1 MRTKKVNNLFIR
13 YFLHLIILILIVGCQ
28 AVGPDYEGSPE
39 IDVPDNWNNELNNE
53 FSEQSDSQKQWWTL
67 LDDPILNNLIDKAAI
82 DNLDAKIALARV
94 EEARA
99 NFGIVEASKFPEIN
113 SDGEV
118 SRKSSSKSATGDK
131 ATDNYTS
138 IGLDLSW
145 EIDIFG
151 YVRRSIEAADA
162 QFQASVENYRDVM
175 VILYAEIAKNYI
187 ALRTFQERLQFALE
201 NVKSQ
206 RETFNIVNARYKAEL
221 VSEVDVLQ
229 SEQNLAAAE
238 SYVPLFHAQIDE
250 LMNSLAVLLGKNPG
264 SLNQELKQNKGIPDV
279 SEKTVV
285 ELPREILRQRP
296 DIRRAERRLAQKT
309 AEVGIATAEQYP
321 RFNLNGTF
329 GYDAKGSD
337 SQFSSNSRYW
347 SFGPNFKW
355 NLFDA
360 GAEES
365 AIKVQDAQLEE
376 ARVNYERTVLTA
388 FEEVENALKSYK
400 EEKQRNTSLRAS
412 VKAAKKV
419 NKITVARYTSGLID
433 FQEVQDAERV
443 IFFQEDDLAQ
453 SDGNLVQFII
463 QLYKAMGG
471 GWDDTEIP
479 AQEVINEDV

>member
-1 MRTKKVNNLFIR
+1 MSLKKFNNLFTR
-13 YFLHLIILILIVGCQ
+13 HFPQVIILILIVGCQ
-28 AVGPDYEGSPE
+28 AVGPNYEGSPE
-39 IDVPDNWNNELNNE
+39 MDVPENWNNELNDE
-53 FSEQSDSQKQWWTL
+53 FLGQGDKQKKWWTL
-67 LDDPILNNLIDKAAI
+67 LDDPDLNNLIDKAAI

-99 NFGIVEASKFPEIN
+99 KFGIVEATKFPEIEAVG
-113 SDGEV
+113 DA

-131 ATDNYTS
+131 GTDNYTS
-138 IGLDLSW
+138 IGIDLSW

-175 VILYAEIAKNYI
+175 VILYAEIARNYI
-187 ALRTFQERLQFALE
+187 SLRTFQERLQFALE
-201 NVKSQ
+201 NVKTQ

-238 SYVPLFHAQIDE
+238 SYVPLFHAKIDE

-329 GYDAKGSD
+329 GYEARGSD

-355 NLFDA
+355 NIFDA

-400 EEKQRNTSLRAS
+400 EEKQRNASLRAS

-471 GWDDTEIP
+471 GWDNTEIP

>member
-1 MRTKKVNNLFIR
+1 MSLKKFNNLFTR
-13 YFLHLIILILIVGCQ
+13 HFPQVIILILIVGCQ
-28 AVGPDYEGSPE
+28 AVGPNYEGSPE
-39 IDVPDNWNNELNNE
+39 MDVPENWNNELNDE
-53 FSEQSDSQKQWWTL
+53 FVGQSDKQKQWWTL
-67 LDDPILNNLIDKAAI
+67 LDDPVLNNLIDKAAI

-99 NFGIVEASKFPEIN
+99 KFGIVEATKFPEIE
-113 SDGEV
+113 SVGDA
-118 SRKSSSKSATGDK
+118 SRKSNSKSATGDRG
-131 ATDNYTS
+131 TDNYTS

-175 VILYAEIAKNYI
+175 VIMYAEIAKNYI

-201 NVKSQ
+201 NVKTQ

-238 SYVPLFHAQIDE
+238 SYVPLFHAKIDE

-309 AEVGIATAEQYP
+309 AEVGIVTAEQYP

-329 GYDAKGSD
+329 GYEARGSD

-355 NLFDA
+355 NIFDA

-365 AIKVQDAQLEE
+365 AIKAQDAQLEE

-400 EEKQRNTSLRAS
+400 EEKQRNASLRAS

-471 GWDDTEIP
+471 GWDNTEIP

>member
-1 MRTKKVNNLFIR
+1 MSLKKFNNLFTR
-13 YFLHLIILILIVGCQ
+13 HFPQVIILILIVGCQ
-28 AVGPDYEGSPE
+28 AVGPNYEGSPE
-39 IDVPDNWNNELNNE
+39 MDVPENWNNELNDE
-53 FSEQSDSQKQWWTL
+53 FVGQGDKQKQWWTL
-67 LDDPILNNLIDKAAI
+67 LDDPVLNNLIDKAAI

-99 NFGIVEASKFPEIN
+99 KFGIVEATKFPEIE
-113 SDGEV
+113 SVGDA
-118 SRKSSSKSATGDK
+118 SRKSNSKSATGDRG
-131 ATDNYTS
+131 TDNYTS

-162 QFQASVENYRDVM
+162 QLQASVENYRDVM
-175 VILYAEIAKNYI
+175 VIMYAEIARNYI
-187 ALRTFQERLQFALE
+187 SLRTFQERLQFALE
-201 NVKSQ
+201 NVKTQ

-238 SYVPLFHAQIDE
+238 SYVPLFHAKIDE

-309 AEVGIATAEQYP
+309 AEVGIVTAEQYP

-329 GYDAKGSD
+329 GYEARGSD

-355 NLFDA
+355 NIFDA

-400 EEKQRNTSLRAS
+400 EEKQRNASLRAS

-471 GWDDTEIP
+471 GWDNTEIP
-479 AQEVINEDV
+479 AREVINEDV

>member
-1 MRTKKVNNLFIR
+1 MSLKKFNNLFTR
-13 YFLHLIILILIVGCQ
+13 HFPQVIILILIVGCQ
-28 AVGPDYEGSPE
+28 AVGPNYEGSPE
-39 IDVPDNWNNELNNE
+39 MDVPENWNNELNDE
-53 FSEQSDSQKQWWTL
+53 FVGQGDKQKQWWTL
-67 LDDPILNNLIDKAAI
+67 LDDPVLNNLIDKAAI

-94 EEARA
+94 EEARGK
-99 NFGIVEASKFPEIN
+99 FGIVEATKFPEIEAVG
-113 SDGEV
+113 DA

-131 ATDNYTS
+131 GTDNYTS
-138 IGLDLSW
+138 IGIDLSW

-175 VILYAEIAKNYI
+175 VILYAEIARNYI
-187 ALRTFQERLQFALE
+187 SLRTFQERLQFALE
-201 NVKSQ
+201 NVKTQ

-238 SYVPLFHAQIDE
+238 SYVPLFHAKIDE

-329 GYDAKGSD
+329 GYEARGSD

-355 NLFDA
+355 NIFDA

-400 EEKQRNTSLRAS
+400 EEKQRNASLRAS

-471 GWDDTEIP
+471 GWDNTEIP

>member
-1 MRTKKVNNLFIR
+1 MSLKKFNNLFTR
-13 YFLHLIILILIVGCQ
+13 HFPQVIILILIVGCQ
-28 AVGPDYEGSPE
+28 AVGPNYEGSPE
-39 IDVPDNWNNELNNE
+39 MDVPENWNNELNDE
-53 FSEQSDSQKQWWTL
+53 FVGQSDRQKQWWTL
-67 LDDPILNNLIDKAAI
+67 LDDPVLNNLIDKAAI

-99 NFGIVEASKFPEIN
+99 KFGIVEATKFPEIE
-113 SDGEV
+113 SVGDA
-118 SRKSSSKSATGDK
+118 SRKSNSKSATGDRG
-131 ATDNYTS
+131 TDNYTS

-162 QFQASVENYRDVM
+162 QLQASVENYRDVM
-175 VILYAEIAKNYI
+175 VIMYAEIAKNYI

-201 NVKSQ
+201 NVKTQ

-238 SYVPLFHAQIDE
+238 SYVPLFHAKIDE

-309 AEVGIATAEQYP
+309 AEVGIVTAEQYP

-329 GYDAKGSD
+329 GYEARGSD

-355 NLFDA
+355 NIFDA

-365 AIKVQDAQLEE
+365 AIKAQDAQLEE
-376 ARVNYERTVLTA
+376 ARVNYERTVLNA

-400 EEKQRNTSLRAS
+400 EEKQRNASLRAS

-471 GWDDTEIP
+471 GWDNTEIP
-479 AQEVINEDV
+479 AREVINEDV

>member
-1 MRTKKVNNLFIR
+1 MSLKKFNNLFTR
-13 YFLHLIILILIVGCQ
+13 HFPQVIILILIVGCQ
-28 AVGPDYEGSPE
+28 AVGPNYEGSPE
-39 IDVPDNWNNELNNE
+39 MDVPENWNNELNDE
-53 FSEQSDSQKQWWTL
+53 FVGQGDKQKQWWTL
-67 LDDPILNNLIDKAAI
+67 LDDPVLNNLIDKAAS

-94 EEARA
+94 EEARGK
-99 NFGIVEASKFPEIN
+99 FGIVEATKFPEIEAVG
-113 SDGEV
+113 DA
-118 SRKSSSKSATGDK
+118 SRKSNSKSATGDRG
-131 ATDNYTS
+131 TDNYTS

-175 VILYAEIAKNYI
+175 VILYAEIARNYI
-187 ALRTFQERLQFALE
+187 SLRTFQERLQFALE
-201 NVKSQ
+201 NVKTQ

-238 SYVPLFHAQIDE
+238 SYVPLFHAKIDE

-329 GYDAKGSD
+329 GYEARGSD

-355 NLFDA
+355 NIFDA

-400 EEKQRNTSLRAS
+400 EEKQRNASLRAS

-471 GWDDTEIP
+471 GWDNTEIP

>member
-1 MRTKKVNNLFIR
+1 MSLKKFNNLFTR
-13 YFLHLIILILIVGCQ
+13 HFPQVIILILIVGCQ
-28 AVGPDYEGSPE
+28 AVGPNYEGSPE
-39 IDVPDNWNNELNNE
+39 MDVPENWNNELNDE
-53 FSEQSDSQKQWWTL
+53 FVGQGDKQKQWWTL
-67 LDDPILNNLIDKAAI
+67 LDDPVLNNLIDKAAI

-99 NFGIVEASKFPEIN
+99 KFGIVEATKFPEIE
-113 SDGEV
+113 SVGDA
-118 SRKSSSKSATGDK
+118 SRKSNSKSATGDRG
-131 ATDNYTS
+131 TDNYTS

-175 VILYAEIAKNYI
+175 VIMYAEIAKNYI

-201 NVKSQ
+201 NVKTQ

-238 SYVPLFHAQIDE
+238 SYVPLFHAKIDE

-329 GYDAKGSD
+329 GYEARGSD

-355 NLFDA
+355 NIFDA

-400 EEKQRNTSLRAS
+400 EEKQRNASLRAS

-471 GWDDTEIP
+471 GWDNTEIP
-479 AQEVINEDV
+479 AREVINEDV